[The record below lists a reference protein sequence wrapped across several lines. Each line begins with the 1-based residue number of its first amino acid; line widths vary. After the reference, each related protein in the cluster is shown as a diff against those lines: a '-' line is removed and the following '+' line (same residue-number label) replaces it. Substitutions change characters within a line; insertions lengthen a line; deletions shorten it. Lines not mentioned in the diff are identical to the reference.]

1 MHDQYHSP
9 GDLIKEHPYVV
20 NLVLH
25 AYKSLGL
32 EPKVIPF
39 RGGTDGDFISEKGI
53 PTPNLFNGGANFHGP
68 YEYVTTESMALLAK
82 TLIEI
87 AKQHVLLNN
96 KRDESP
102 LKRKY

>member
-1 MHDQYHSP
+1 M
-9 GDLIKEHPYVV
+9 
-20 NLVLH
+20 
-25 AYKSLGL
+25 
-32 EPKVIPF
+32 
-39 RGGTDGDFISEKGI
+39 
-53 PTPNLFNGGANFHGP
+53 GGANFHGP

-87 AKQHVLLNN
+87 AKQHVLLND

>member
-1 MHDQYHSP
+1 MCIRD
-9 GDLIKEHPYVV
+9 
-20 NLVLH
+20 
-25 AYKSLGL
+25 
-32 EPKVIPF
+32 
-39 RGGTDGDFISEKGI
+39 RGI

-87 AKQHVLLNN
+87 AKQHVLLND